1 MCRLLL
7 VGRDALQTVRVV
19 IVTSRLDSASGL
31 DGDNTGKSSNTGD
44 GAVVGLVRLTI
55 RRCGHGA
62 RNLQIRREAA
72 ALLKSRQFGFGAVW
86 IDAMKG
92 TAHTH
97 LGQGVGGGS
106 RQ

>member
-1 MCRLLL
+1 M
-7 VGRDALQTVRVV
+7 GRDALQTVRVV
-19 IVTSRLDSASGL
+19 IVTSGLDSASGL
-31 DGDNTGKSSNTGD
+31 DGDNARKSSNTRVD
-44 GAVVGLVRLTI
+44 AVVGLVRLAV

-62 RNLQIRREAA
+62 RNLQIRREAT
-72 ALLKSRQFGFGAVW
+72 ALLKSRQFEFGAVW

-97 LGQGVGGGS
+97 LGQGVAGGS